1 MITKRMKSKYHFSV
15 SPYWVQMHYYFKQDL
30 GLTELLNFKRA
41 RVLYWFSIVVLRF
54 LLLNSRDI
62 HHFVVFYCFFQQEI
76 KAMNPDAIL
85 ARQVEQLDKE
95 KKELQSKLKAQE
107 KKVKMCKLMNNKQFS
122 TCVYTKLK

>member
-1 MITKRMKSKYHFSV
+1 MKSKYHFSV
-15 SPYWVQMHYYFKQDL
+15 IPYWVQMHYYFKQDL

-41 RVLYWFSIVVLRF
+41 RVLYWFSIVLLRF

-107 KKVKMCKLMNNKQFS
+107 KKVKMCKLMNNK
-122 TCVYTKLK
+122 